1 MRRREVEGLDNRS
14 SLARTINNRRQSL
27 YRDLGG
33 YRSMSE
39 QQKSLVEVVVRAK
52 ALLDAI
58 DTRLLQRVAKGQEL
72 SPTAVNDRQRFANSY
87 ERTLKLLGIEKRKKM
102 SSVAAVTRRI
112 ARRRQTQTPPAA

>member
-14 SLARTINNRRQSL
+14 SLARVMKLRKQGL
-27 YRDLGG
+27 CRDLGG
-33 YRSMSE
+33 WRSMSE

-72 SPTAVNDRQRFANSY
+72 SPTAINDRQRFANSY
-87 ERTLKLLGIEKRKKM
+87 ERTLKLLGIGQALAPLGPRG
-102 SSVAAVTRRI
+102 SGAPNRTLRPQRTR
-112 ARRRQTQTPPAA
+112 